1 MEKVIPKTEKPVP
14 EVGSAT
20 VELQAARIEAER
32 ALPVLRT
39 EEEEKARLRKKK
51 WAQIRKNKLLYLMV
65 LPGVLYFIIFK
76 YVPMG
81 GLIIAFQD
89 YQPFLGILGSPFVGM
104 KHFIRLFTEDT
115 FIMLMRNTL
124 MIFGLNIVF
133 SFPFPI
139 LLAILLNE
147 LQSTRFKKA
156 VQTVIYLPH
165 FMSWVIVVS
174 LFYVLLTTEG
184 GVINNIVVALGGERI
199 SFLTDSSWLRPL
211 YIFQGI
217 WKGAGW
223 GTIVYLAAI
232 TNVDEQLYEAAD
244 MDGANKLRKMWHI
257 TLPAI
262 RPTIITLLILK
273 IGDVLELGFEHMFLL
288 MNGLNRNVAEIF
300 DTYVY
305 TAGIQNGQFS
315 YSTAVGLFKGLVGLI
330 LVVMANKLAS
340 KFGEEGVY

>member
-1 MEKVIPKTEKPVP
+1 MQKSIITPRNLRPN
-14 EVGSAT
+14 SA
-20 VELQAARIEAER
+20 VVDEESKAEI
-32 ALPVLRT
+32 
-39 EEEEKARLRKKK
+39 KARNRKKK
-51 WAQIRKNKLLYLMV
+51 WADIKKNRALYLMI
-65 LPGVLYFIIFK
+65 LPGLLYFLVFK
-76 YVPMG
+76 YAPMG

-89 YQPFLGILGSPFVGM
+89 YQPWLGILGSPFVGL

-115 FIMLMRNTL
+115 FVLLMKNTL
-124 MIFGLNIVF
+124 IIFGMNILF

-139 LLAILLNE
+139 LLAVLLNE
-147 LQSTRFKKA
+147 LRSEKLKRA
-156 VQTVIYLPH
+156 IQTVIYLPH

-174 LFYVLLTTEG
+174 IFYVLLTTEG
-184 GVINNIVVALGGERI
+184 GVINNIIVANGGEKI
-199 SFLTDSSWLRPL
+199 SFLTNPNWLRPM
-211 YIFQGI
+211 YIFQQI

-244 MDGANKLRKMWHI
+244 MDGANRLRKMWHI

-288 MNGLNRNVAEIF
+288 MNSMNRSVAQIF
-300 DTYVY
+300 DTFVY
-305 TAGIQNGQFS
+305 TAGIQNGQLS
-315 YSTAVGLFKGLVGLI
+315 YSTAVGLFKGIVGLI
-330 LVVMANKLAS
+330 LVMAANWLAK

>member
-1 MEKVIPKTEKPVP
+1 MQKSIITPRNLRPN
-14 EVGSAT
+14 SAVVDEET
-20 VELQAARIEAER
+20 KAEI
-32 ALPVLRT
+32 
-39 EEEEKARLRKKK
+39 KARNRKKK
-51 WAQIRKNKLLYLMV
+51 WADIKKNRALYLMI
-65 LPGVLYFIIFK
+65 LPGLLYFLVFK
-76 YVPMG
+76 YAPMG

-89 YQPFLGILGSPFVGM
+89 YQPWLGILGSPFVGL

-115 FIMLMRNTL
+115 FVLLMKNTL
-124 MIFGLNIVF
+124 IIFGMNILF

-139 LLAILLNE
+139 LLAVLLNE
-147 LQSTRFKKA
+147 LRSEKLKRA
-156 VQTVIYLPH
+156 IQTVIYLPH

-174 LFYVLLTTEG
+174 IFYVLLTTEG
-184 GVINNIVVALGGERI
+184 GVINNILVANGGEKV
-199 SFLTDSSWLRPL
+199 SFLTNPNWLRPM
-211 YIFQGI
+211 YIFQQI

-244 MDGANKLRKMWHI
+244 MDGANRLRKMWHI

-288 MNGLNRNVAEIF
+288 MNSMNRSVAQIF
-300 DTYVY
+300 DTFVY
-305 TAGIQNGQFS
+305 TAGIQNGQLS
-315 YSTAVGLFKGLVGLI
+315 YSTAVGLFKGIVGLI
-330 LVVMANKLAS
+330 LVMAANWLAK